1 MGQETNMRPCI
12 HSVIAITLGLVCA
25 VPAAAE
31 RPDEA
36 AIGEAIAHYF
46 QGQATGDGEHYR
58 QAFHPDAKLFF
69 VQDGKVVQWTL
80 EEYVGRS
87 PGKPAAD
94 EAKRKRGIDSIDIAG
109 DAAVVKVS
117 LDYPTVRF
125 TDYMSMLEVDGRWW
139 IVNKTFHRQ
148 ARP

>member
-1 MGQETNMRPCI
+1 MRPHI
-12 HSVIAITLGLVCA
+12 HHVIIPIALVLACA
-25 VPAAAE
+25 VPTAAQ

-36 AIGEAIAHYF
+36 AIREAIEHYF

-69 VQDGKVVQWTL
+69 VQDGKVDQWTL
-80 EEYVGRS
+80 EEYIGRS

-94 EAKRKRGIDSIDIAG
+94 EAKRQRRIDRIDVAG
-109 DAAVVKVS
+109 DAAVVKLT

-148 ARP
+148 PRRP